1 MMGGFNMKDVI
12 VSEFDKP
19 NDVLVKK
26 CIEVSPEIRDIINKS
41 ILDLSKENPDPEI
54 LLECNGQPYST
65 RGNFSIIIGL
75 PGSRKTFYSTLT
87 IGAYLKGEYGGFDA
101 VNGKGKV
108 LWIDTEQAPGH
119 VARIGRRINRIIDAA
134 ENENNPNVTIL
145 MLREYDPKV
154 RKQVFNGALEIF
166 HPDFV
171 MLDGAADLMDDPN
184 NIEQS
189 AEIQQLLMSSSK
201 IYNCHIATVVHCNP
215 GNEKARGHLGSNL
228 MRKCETAVII
238 TAQGEMSKVSFAKTR
253 DKRPDDFAFIVQN
266 GLPEICTTSIPAAKD
281 DSTKEMFS
289 ALLSDGKAASHGT
302 LSDLVMNYRKD
313 KGNPVKFD
321 RAKQIVTNAAKVG
334 IISKNNAG
342 GYVFASDDEGSDK
355 LLPF

>member
-1 MMGGFNMKDVI
+1 MSEATEMI
-12 VSEFDKP
+12 VGEFDKP
-19 NDVLVKK
+19 NDAIVKK
-26 CIEVSPEIRDIINKS
+26 CMEVSPEIRDIINKS

-215 GNEKARGHLGSNL
+215 GNEKARGHLGGNL

-238 TAQGEMSKVSFAKTR
+238 TAQGEVSKVSFAKTR
-253 DKRPDDFAFIVQN
+253 DKRPDDFAFMIQN
-266 GLPEICTTSIPAAKD
+266 GLPELCKIPVENSKD
-281 DSTKEMFS
+281 ENTKEMF
-289 ALLSDGKAASHGT
+289 AELLSDGKAATHGV
-302 LSDLVMNYRKD
+302 LAERVIEYRHR
-313 KGNPVKFD
+313 KGKLIKFD

-334 IISKNNAG
+334 IISKNNAN
-342 GYVFASDDEGSDK
+342 GYTLSVNKEGSDDM
-355 LLPF
+355 LPF